1 MQLSR
6 APKTSR
12 GLNPC
17 ADQGERATPRPPGS
31 CSRTPGQLGQRPD
44 LVDCQWFGLC
54 HYLRSCVDQAH
65 TPPTTATHQLASDCR
80 TSADG
85 AQPTSDNRSEFAI
98 PGSVEASC
106 VLILMC
112 FTAADVHRSEV
123 LESGCQKSNMGC
135 SPGHSWAGA
144 RGGDWR
150 PTAVSQSGA
159 RLAYLAG
166 GAHGA
171 LNT

>member
-1 MQLSR
+1 MPLP
-6 APKTSR
+6 AI
-12 GLNPC
+12 LC
-17 ADQGERATPRPPGS
+17 RP
-31 CSRTPGQLGQRPD
+31 
-44 LVDCQWFGLC
+44 
-54 HYLRSCVDQAH
+54 Y

-98 PGSVEASC
+98 PGSVEAFC

-135 SPGHSWAGA
+135 SPGHSWAT

-150 PTAVSQSGA
+150 PAAVGQSEPDW
-159 RLAYLAG
+159 RLAG

-171 LNT
+171 LNTSKLAMRVRFSSPLHIKGLVGGHSLSCNQALPPRQYGSGH